1 MRIDSVILRDVGPFD
16 DVRIDLPEGTNSQLA
31 DVYQGSAA
39 DRADVDDLAYKLAAH
54 SAALEPAPGITEGDL
69 HRALQTIAILELNR
83 TDARRARLT
92 AVKAIARRVSDDELA
107 DVPYRFLISLVTA

>member
-39 DRADVDDLAYKLAAH
+39 DRADVDDLAYKLAARG
-54 SAALEPAPGITEGDL
+54 E
-69 HRALQTIAILELNR
+69 
-83 TDARRARLT
+83 
-92 AVKAIARRVSDDELA
+92 ELA
-107 DVPYRFLISLVTA
+107 SMLGFELRQIDRQLKKSVG